1 LNTTKKYIIRP
12 QLQGKDVKACQ
23 RISRELDVPLVLA
36 ELLYQRGFVTVGKA
50 RDYLQ
55 PKLVDLPS
63 PFKLKGMHE
72 AVELILSAVTTR
84 QQIVI
89 HGDYDVD
96 GITATVLL
104 ADFLTSLDLE
114 VSYHLPNRMKEGYGL
129 SHFSLE
135 TLAEKMSM
143 PALLLTVDCGITAVE
158 EVRYAKKLGF
168 KVIVTD
174 HHESPENLPDADAI
188 INPKQQ
194 GCEFPFKG
202 LSGVGVSF
210 FLAMAVRRKMVEK
223 GFWERNSIPN
233 LKSYLDLVALGTV
246 ADVMELV
253 GINRILV
260 KAGLE
265 VITAR
270 NRPGIWAL
278 CECSKMKEPIVTA
291 EDISFR
297 LAPRINAAGRLGI
310 PYLAADLLRSTNI
323 DDALNR
329 ANELEL
335 ANFKR
340 RKLEQTALDDA
351 MKSAKIQVD
360 NNIKGIVLFGADWHP
375 GVVGIIA
382 ARVADRFQLPTL
394 VFTPD
399 MTAQGDEIFKGSGRS
414 VPGLNLFNLLQ
425 QSDSHIVQFGGHAMA
440 AGLTVASDNFGA
452 FKAEF
457 DNYAQL
463 MMRDIDKPGI
473 FIDRIM
479 NSRDDCQEL
488 SRCLALMEPFGQGN
502 PEPVFLLNNIQ
513 MKKVAKLREHLK
525 FHVTINGST
534 VQGIGFFMARHFE
547 TATQRI
553 NLGFKLK
560 QTSFRGR
567 ERIEAHAVS
576 IVPTH

>member
-1 LNTTKKYIIRP
+1 VNTTKRYIIQP
-12 QLQGKDVKACQ
+12 GLHGNDAKACQ

-36 ELLYQRGFVTVGKA
+36 ELLYQRGFVTVDKA

-55 PKLVDLPS
+55 PKLADLPS
-63 PFKLKGMHE
+63 PFKLKGMHK
-72 AVELILSAVTTR
+72 AVELILDAVATR
-84 QQIVI
+84 QQVVI

-114 VSYHLPNRMKEGYGL
+114 VTYHLPDRMKEGYGL
-129 SHFSLE
+129 SNFSLE
-135 TLAEKMSM
+135 TLAEKTSM

-158 EVRYAKKLGF
+158 EVQYAKELGF

-174 HHESPENLPDADAI
+174 HHEPPDKLPCADAI

-194 GCEFPFKG
+194 GCEFSFKA

-223 GFWERNSIPN
+223 GFWERKSIPN

-278 CECSKMKEPIVTA
+278 CECSKMKEPVVTA

-310 PYLAADLLRSTNI
+310 PYLAADLLRSTNV
-323 DDALNR
+323 DEALNY
-329 ANELEL
+329 ANKLEL
-335 ANFKR
+335 ANLKR
-340 RKLEQTALDDA
+340 RKLEQAALEDA
-351 MKSAKIQVD
+351 IKSAKVQVE
-360 NNIKGIVLFGADWHP
+360 NNIKGIVLLGTDWHP

-394 VFTPD
+394 VFTRD
-399 MTAQGDEIFKGSGRS
+399 TAAQEEIFKGSGRS

-425 QSDSHIVQFGGHAMA
+425 QSDSHILQFGGHAMA
-440 AGLTVASDNFGA
+440 AGLTVAADDFEP
-452 FKAEF
+452 FTVEF
-457 DNYAQL
+457 DKYARA
-463 MMRDIDKPGI
+463 MMLDIDEPGV
-473 FIDRIM
+473 FIDKIM
-479 NSRDDCQEL
+479 NSRDDCQEI
-488 SRCLALMEPFGQGN
+488 SRCLSLMEPFGQGN

-513 MKKVAKLREHLK
+513 MEKVARLREHLK
-525 FHVTINGST
+525 FHVRINGST
-534 VQGIGFFMARHFE
+534 FQGIGFFMARHFE
-547 TATQRI
+547 TASRRI
-553 NLGFKLK
+553 DLGFKLK

-576 IVPTH
+576 ITPTS

>member
-1 LNTTKKYIIRP
+1 MNTTKRYIIQP
-12 QLQGKDVKACQ
+12 GLHGNDAKACQ

-36 ELLYQRGFVTVGKA
+36 ELLYQRGFVTVDKA

-55 PKLVDLPS
+55 PKLADLPS
-63 PFKLKGMHE
+63 PFKLKGMHK
-72 AVELILSAVTTR
+72 AVELILDAVATR
-84 QQIVI
+84 QQVVI

-114 VSYHLPNRMKEGYGL
+114 VTYHLPDRMKEGYGL
-129 SHFSLE
+129 SNFSLE
-135 TLAEKMSM
+135 TLAEKTSM

-158 EVRYAKKLGF
+158 EVQYAKELGF

-174 HHESPENLPDADAI
+174 HHEPPDKLPCADAI

-194 GCEFPFKG
+194 GCEFSFKA

-223 GFWERNSIPN
+223 GFWERKSIPN

-278 CECSKMKEPIVTA
+278 CECSKMKEPVVTA

-310 PYLAADLLRSTNI
+310 PYLAADLLRSTNV
-323 DDALNR
+323 DEALNY
-329 ANELEL
+329 ANKLEL
-335 ANFKR
+335 ANLKR
-340 RKLEQTALDDA
+340 RKLEQAALEDA
-351 MKSAKIQVD
+351 IKSAKVQVE
-360 NNIKGIVLFGADWHP
+360 NNIKGIVLLGTDWHP

-394 VFTPD
+394 VFTRD
-399 MTAQGDEIFKGSGRS
+399 TAAQVEIFKGSGRS

-425 QSDSHIVQFGGHAMA
+425 QSDSHILQFGGHAMA
-440 AGLTVASDNFGA
+440 AGLTVAADDFEP
-452 FKAEF
+452 FTVEF
-457 DNYAQL
+457 DKYARA
-463 MMRDIDKPGI
+463 MMLDIDEPGV
-473 FIDRIM
+473 FIDKIM
-479 NSRDDCQEL
+479 NSRDDCQEI
-488 SRCLALMEPFGQGN
+488 SRCLSLMEPFGQGN

-513 MKKVAKLREHLK
+513 MEKVARLREHLK
-525 FHVTINGST
+525 FHVRINGST
-534 VQGIGFFMARHFE
+534 FQGIGFFMARHFE
-547 TATQRI
+547 TASRRI
-553 NLGFKLK
+553 DLGFKLK

-576 IVPTH
+576 ITPTS